1 MQGEY
6 YYFSVT
12 GLYRRNRSAPTSTN
26 PLLADFC
33 IHLQSRATTTLTLT
47 LTPRVRRGILNR
59 LSTTMLGLTLRLCPL
74 CSTTACH

>member
-12 GLYRRNRSAPTSTN
+12 GLYRQNRSAPTSTN

-33 IHLQSRATTTLTLT
+33 IHPQSRATTT

-59 LSTTMLGLTLRLCPL
+59 LSTTILSLTLRLCPL
-74 CSTTACH
+74 CSTTACR